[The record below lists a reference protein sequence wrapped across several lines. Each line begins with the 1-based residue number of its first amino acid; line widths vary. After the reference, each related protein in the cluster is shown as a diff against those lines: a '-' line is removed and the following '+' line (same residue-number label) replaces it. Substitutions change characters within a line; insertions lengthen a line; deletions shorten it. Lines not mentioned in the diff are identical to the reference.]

1 MKEGCQSIV
10 LIGKGSRH
18 DRRPFHIEHGT
29 DQVGFGAVG
38 AANVDCLPGKSA
50 ESALRMCRICS
61 RFSVPV
67 STLIDGYGVHTH
79 SLAKARDVRS
89 APMASIVAH
98 PPPPPRFHVPFVPD
112 WYCSRLVWNTILCAG
127 VKRNLLLRHH
137 IYSLQ
142 GLRPPTRDTRRKDSR
157 WPPSSFQIT

>member
-29 DQVGFGAVG
+29 DQVGFGAIG

-50 ESALRMCRICS
+50 ESALLMCRICA
-61 RFSVPV
+61 RFNVPV

-98 PPPPPRFHVPFVPD
+98 PPPPPRFPSIHLVAGVGFTARRPPSARATSAHPPTMPEGFFAIVSFRLPRISDGPFVPD
-112 WYCSRLVWNTILCAG
+112 WHCPA
-127 VKRNLLLRHH
+127 
-137 IYSLQ
+137 
-142 GLRPPTRDTRRKDSR
+142 
-157 WPPSSFQIT
+157 